1 MALATAAYA
10 VLGVA
15 RHRTFNST
23 GFDLGLFDQ
32 VLWHAGR
39 FERPASSLKGL
50 DWILGDHLSPALVLL
65 VPAGWLGPEGLIVA
79 QALVV
84 CLAAFP
90 IAAFA
95 RPRVGERGA
104 LALAGAYLL
113 FGGVQEA
120 LLFDVHEVA
129 LAPLPI
135 ALAVLWADRGQL
147 GRASA
152 AVLFLLLVKEDLALL
167 VIAFGA
173 LFAVLGH
180 RRLGAALAAAGA
192 VWFVLA
198 LAVVIPAF
206 GEGAGYAYGRAAAPL
221 EGLATKLRTGAYL
234 LIAFGVVWL
243 RSPIALLA
251 APLVGVRL
259 LSAEPKH
266 WTLEDH
272 YTLTIAPV
280 LALAAAD
287 ALGRWREPLRACSEP
302 GRRLR
307 ARRRPALLT
316 RRLDRRGPL
325 ALLRRFDRLRP
336 PALLRCL
343 DPRRLPAALLVLAVL
358 LAPAFGLADLVRPAT
373 YRVDPAY
380 RGAEEVL
387 ARIPPGASVAATNR
401 LIAHLA
407 RRDDVRL
414 LGRDPPTAAWIAA
427 AVADPDPEGSFPLPD
442 AAAVARRVGD
452 LPGYDEV
459 ARSAGGIVVL
469 RRR

>member
-10 VLGVA
+10 VLGIA
-15 RHRTFNST
+15 RHRTFGST

-32 VLWHAGR
+32 VLWHVGR
-39 FERPASSLKGL
+39 LERPTSSLKGL

-65 VPAGWLGPEGLIVA
+65 APAGWLGPEGLIAA
-79 QALVV
+79 QALAV

-120 LLFDVHEVA
+120 LFFDVHEVA
-129 LAPLPI
+129 LAPLPT

-180 RRLGAALAAAGA
+180 RRLGAALATAGA

-198 LAVVIPAF
+198 LGVVIPAF
-206 GEGAGYAYGRAAAPL
+206 GEGAGYAYGDAATPF
-221 EGLATKLRTGAYL
+221 EGVATKLRTGAYL
-234 LIAFGVVWL
+234 LLAFGVVWL
-243 RSPIALLA
+243 RSPVALLA
-251 APLVGVRL
+251 VPLVGVRL

-287 ALGRWREPLRACSEP
+287 ALGRWRRPLRARSELP
-302 GRRLR
+302 V
-307 ARRRPALLT
+307 ALL
-316 RRLDRRGPL
+316 
-325 ALLRRFDRLRP
+325 AF
-336 PALLRCL
+336 
-343 DPRRLPAALLVLAVL
+343 AVL
-358 LAPAFGLADLVRPAT
+358 LTPAFGLTDIVRPAT

-380 RGAEEVL
+380 RGAAEVL
-387 ARIPPGASVAATNR
+387 ALIPPGASVAATNR
-401 LIAHLA
+401 LVPHLA
-407 RRDDVRL
+407 RREVVRL
-414 LGRDPPTAAWIAA
+414 LGPGPPMAAWIATA
-427 AVADPDPEGSFPLPD
+427 TTDPDPEGSFPLPD
-442 AAAVARRVGD
+442 AAAVARRVTE
-452 LPGYDEV
+452 LPGYEEV
-459 ARSAGGIVVL
+459 ARSPGGVVVL

>member
-15 RHRTFNST
+15 RHRTFGST

-32 VLWHAGR
+32 VLWHVGR
-39 FERPASSLKGL
+39 LERPASSLKGL
-50 DWILGDHLSPALVLL
+50 GWILGDHLSPALVLFA
-65 VPAGWLGPEGLIVA
+65 PAGWLGVEGLIAA
-79 QALVV
+79 QALAV

-95 RPRVGERGA
+95 RSRVGERGA
-104 LALAGAYLL
+104 LALGGAYLL

-135 ALAVLWADRGQL
+135 ALAVLWTDRGQL

-173 LFAVLGH
+173 LLAVRGH

-198 LAVVIPAF
+198 LGVVIPAF
-206 GEGAGYAYGRAAAPL
+206 SQGAGYAYGQPATPF
-221 EGLATKLRTGAYL
+221 EGLGTKLRTGAYVL
-234 LIAFGVVWL
+234 LAFGVVWL
-243 RSPIALLA
+243 RSPVALLA
-251 APLVGVRL
+251 VPLLGVRL

-287 ALGRWREPLRACSEP
+287 ALGRYREPLAVVTPRRP
-302 GRRLR
+302 GRD
-307 ARRRPALLT
+307 RRRPPVVL
-316 RRLDRRGPL
+316 GH
-325 ALLRRFDRLRP
+325 RP
-336 PALLRCL
+336 TARH
-343 DPRRLPAALLVLAVL
+343 LPTVVLVVAVL
-358 LAPAFGLADLVRPAT
+358 LAPAFALGDLVRPAT
-373 YRVDPAY
+373 YRVDKAY
-380 RGAEEVL
+380 RGATGVL
-387 ARIPPGASVAATNR
+387 AQIPSGASVAATN
-401 LIAHLA
+401 
-407 RRDDVRL
+407 
-414 LGRDPPTAAWIAA
+414 
-427 AVADPDPEGSFPLPD
+427 
-442 AAAVARRVGD
+442 
-452 LPGYDEV
+452 
-459 ARSAGGIVVL
+459 
-469 RRR
+469 

>member
-10 VLGVA
+10 VLGIA
-15 RHRTFNST
+15 RHRTFEST

-39 FERPASSLKGL
+39 LERPASSLKGL

-65 VPAGWLGPEGLIVA
+65 TPAGWLGPEGLIAA

-95 RPRVGERGA
+95 RPRVGQRGA
-104 LALAGAYLL
+104 FALAGAYLL

-129 LAPLPI
+129 LAPLPT

-180 RRLGAALAAAGA
+180 RRLGAALATAGA
-192 VWFVLA
+192 IWFVLA
-198 LAVVIPAF
+198 LGVVIPAF
-206 GEGAGYAYGRAAAPL
+206 GDGAGYAYGEAATPFEGIAP
-221 EGLATKLRTGAYL
+221 KLRTGAYVL
-234 LIAFGVVWL
+234 VAFGVVWL
-243 RSPIALLA
+243 RSPVALLA
-251 APLVGVRL
+251 VPLVGVRL

-287 ALGRWREPLRACSEP
+287 AIGRHLEPVGIVPGQQRGRER
-302 GRRLR
+302 RRL
-307 ARRRPALLT
+307 PGVL
-316 RRLDRRGPL
+316 GVPPV
-325 ALLRRFDRLRP
+325 LRH
-336 PALLRCL
+336 
-343 DPRRLPAALLVLAVL
+343 LPAALLGLAVL
-358 LAPAFGLADLVRPAT
+358 LAPAFGLGDLLRPAT

-380 RGAEEVL
+380 RGAHEVL
-387 ARIPPGASVAATNR
+387 ARIPAEASVAATNR
-401 LIAHLA
+401 LVPHLA

-414 LGRDPPTAAWIAA
+414 LGPSLPTAAWVAA
-427 AVADPDPEGSFPLPD
+427 TTADPDAEGSFPLPE
-442 AAAVARRVGD
+442 ATAVARRIAD
-452 LPGYDEV
+452 LPGYVEV
-459 ARSAGGIVVL
+459 ARSPGGIVVL

>member
-10 VLGVA
+10 VLGIA
-15 RHRTFNST
+15 RHRTFGST

-39 FERPASSLKGL
+39 LERPASSLKGL
-50 DWILGDHLSPALVLL
+50 DWIIGDHLSPALVFLA
-65 VPAGWLGPEGLIVA
+65 PAGWLGPEGLIAA
-79 QALVV
+79 QALAV

-95 RPRVGERGA
+95 RSRVGERGA

-120 LLFDVHEVA
+120 LRFDVHEVA

-135 ALAVLWADRGQL
+135 ALAVLWADRGRL

-152 AVLFLLLVKEDLALL
+152 AVLFLLAIKEDLALL

-173 LFAVLGH
+173 LFALRGH
-180 RRLGAALAAAGA
+180 RRLGAALAAVGA

-206 GEGAGYAYGRAAAPL
+206 SEGAGYGYGRAAAPF

-234 LIAFGVVWL
+234 VLAFGVVWL
-243 RSPIALLA
+243 RSPVALLA
-251 APLVGVRL
+251 VPLVGVRL

-272 YTLTIAPV
+272 YTLTLAPV

-287 ALGRWREPLRACSEP
+287 ALGRYRERLGVVSPP
-302 GRRLR
+302 RRVR
-307 ARRRPALLT
+307 ERH
-316 RRLDRRGPL
+316 
-325 ALLRRFDRLRP
+325 
-336 PALLRCL
+336 
-343 DPRRLPAALLVLAVL
+343 RLPAVLGRRGDVRHLPSAMLVLAVAL
-358 LAPAFGLADLVRPAT
+358 SPAFGLGDLVRPAT

-380 RGAEEVL
+380 RGAGEVL
-387 ARIPPGASVAATNR
+387 ARIPSGASVAATNR
-401 LIAHLA
+401 LVPHLA

-414 LGRDPPTAAWIAA
+414 LGPGRPTATWVAA
-427 AVADPDPEGSFPLPD
+427 ATADPDPEGSFPLPD
-442 AAAVARRVGD
+442 AAAVTRRVAD
-452 LPGYDEV
+452 LPGYAEV
-459 ARSAGGIVVL
+459 ARAPGGVVVL